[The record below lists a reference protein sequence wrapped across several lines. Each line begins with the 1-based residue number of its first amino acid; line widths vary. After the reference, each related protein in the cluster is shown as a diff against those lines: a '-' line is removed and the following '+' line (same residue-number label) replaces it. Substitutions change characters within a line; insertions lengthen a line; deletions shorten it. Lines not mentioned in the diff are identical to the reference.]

1 MKYIRVILTERRGL
15 QFLGYVGVL
24 TEIFQV
30 EIHQACIIVFV
41 FICKESELV
50 VLIETSCSGKGIN
63 CYKSASCPIP
73 MSEQIFY
80 TVQDK
85 TANALSF
92 ISLTNSQTPNFNSGI
107 VVTLLAELYS
117 FQFHSNGRHH
127 LVNYNRQQCRHW

>member
-50 VLIETSCSGKGIN
+50 VLIETS
-63 CYKSASCPIP
+63 
-73 MSEQIFY
+73 E
-80 TVQDK
+80 
-85 TANALSF
+85 
-92 ISLTNSQTPNFNSGI
+92 
-107 VVTLLAELYS
+107 
-117 FQFHSNGRHH
+117 
-127 LVNYNRQQCRHW
+127 